1 MHSSRQ
7 CRWSSGLRDSPAEG
21 GAQRLISRVTG
32 QVDLIGFHL
41 SDKGVNQDLTIKR
54 RRWFVPDCRTVLV
67 RSTIGYH
74 IRRGWTAGYPNVASN
89 PISCPPSPG
98 NSDHS
103 L

>member
-32 QVDLIGFHL
+32 QVDSLGF
-41 SDKGVNQDLTIKR
+41 SDVRHRVSQDLLPPLAI
-54 RRWFVPDCRTVLV
+54 LV
-67 RSTIGYH
+67 SHGKLRLQWPTLPLKLL
-74 IRRGWTAGYPNVASN
+74 AVF
-89 PISCPPSPG
+89 
-98 NSDHS
+98 DF